1 MHFFLHH
8 IIPTFLKRPHGLPH
22 TVVHP
27 SQVTFQASSIAQA
40 RHLYDH
46 LGVLAPIMLAL
57 TAATPVLKGMLCD
70 TDVRWSTIAQ
80 SVDDRTIYESGEKDI
95 GDIEMGAGPSASGFY
110 AGSKDS
116 AELELMAGRGRKSL
130 VKSRY
135 DSISTFI
142 CNCKGGQEEGSKTDK
157 YNDVDCPVDD
167 ETYQKLKEGGIDDKL
182 ARHIGHLF
190 VRDPLVIYREK
201 LYLDNQND
209 NGAPIISHWICVL
222 SFSRLS
228 AQKMNLLLSPLIR
241 SL

>member
-1 MHFFLHH
+1 
-8 IIPTFLKRPHGLPH
+8 
-22 TVVHP
+22 
-27 SQVTFQASSIAQA
+27 
-40 RHLYDH
+40 
-46 LGVLAPIMLAL
+46 MLAL

-209 NGAPIISHWICVL
+209 NGKCVL
-222 SFSRLS
+222 VSLDFGTVVFAPFSS
-228 AQKMNLLLSPLIR
+228 PKMNLLLAHPHPDHFENIQSTNWQTVRFKPPPIFKDGDGHIGWR
-241 SL
+241 TEFR